1 MCKTP
6 NQLNHWQY
14 LNVNKVPEPKT
25 QQKAQEK
32 VQMDSPVKEPS
43 VEQPYNNIL
52 GSLFNQVLQK
62 VSAEM
67 KQENSPQV
75 DVPPG
80 TGRTK
85 DLSKMLTS

>member
-1 MCKTP
+1 MRIQSPQPRHDLARRQLEMCKTP

-43 VEQPYNNIL
+43 VEQPYTNIL
-52 GSLFNQVLQK
+52 GGLFQQVLQK
-62 VSAEM
+62 VTLEM
-67 KQENSPQV
+67 N
-75 DVPPG
+75 
-80 TGRTK
+80 
-85 DLSKMLTS
+85 